1 MTALVEKEHLKI
13 QKKFYEEME
22 RQLLIKVSP
31 ALILLPDDTKASV
44 ITICSQII
52 KKNVERNAKLW
63 METNYSKGIYLNLTP
78 FYEGPRNVRRGGAWK
93 GGCTYISSFLGE
105 NYEDPLDFS

>member
-78 FYEGPRNVRRGGAWK
+78 FYEGPRNVRREEARGKGGARTFPVFWGK
-93 GGCTYISSFLGE
+93 IMKI
-105 NYEDPLDFS
+105 P

>member
-31 ALILLPDDTKASV
+31 ALILLPDDTKTSV

-63 METNYSKGIYLNLTP
+63 METNYSKGIYLTLSP
-78 FYEGPRNVRRGGAWK
+78 FYEGPEMCVEEARGKGGARAFTVFWGK
-93 GGCTYISSFLGE
+93 I
-105 NYEDPLDFS
+105 